1 MAQCPGAAVDVAW
14 KLRRYEYRDA
24 DAAVRA
30 LRRKCKG
37 LSAEAAGHALDIAK
51 RTIEEAIR
59 IVEPRDAA
67 ELEQYRT
74 RKPNGPD
81 AEDRVRLEQALVSA
95 VPGCSLEAAQRALQS
110 AVIYHII

>member
-1 MAQCPGAAVDVAW
+1 MAQCPGEAVDVAW

-24 DAAVRA
+24 DAAIRG
-30 LRRKCKG
+30 LRRRCKD
-37 LSAEAAGHALDIAK
+37 LSADDARHALDIAN

-67 ELEQYRT
+67 ELRQYRT

-81 AEDRVRLEQALVSA
+81 AEERVRLEQALVSA
-95 VPGCSLEAAQRALQS
+95 VPGCSPEAAQRALQS
-110 AVIYHII
+110 AIIYHII

>member
-1 MAQCPGAAVDVAW
+1 MSQCPGEAVDVAW
-14 KLRRYEYRDA
+14 KLRRYEYRDSNGA
-24 DAAVRA
+24 IRA

-37 LSAEAAGHALDIAK
+37 LSAEAAGHALEIAN

-74 RKPNGPD
+74 RRPNGPE
-81 AEDRVRLEQALVSA
+81 AEERVRLEQALVAA
-95 VPGCSLEAAQRALQS
+95 VPGCSPEAAQRALQS
-110 AVIYHII
+110 AIIYHII